1 MITIPPIPPARGED
15 VVGEAELLPRYEDI
29 AQDGRFLL
37 PAMTPGLGAAVW
49 RALLRKIPA
58 SKSFQE
64 QGILP
69 ILSRMVLVGEDRSVS
84 VHSPVRY
91 QGRFRFAR
99 QRGGDRL
106 FVNMWVDAF
115 APVASTFGPAPAK
128 DAEAPL
134 VGRIFAEHV
143 ITRPFAGPG
152 ERKVTRLDA
161 PGVAPVPEDEHDFE
175 DAEAL
180 ATQVTNEDAPTEVR
194 FGMMHTDSNQHV
206 NSLVYPRI
214 AEEHAVH
221 RLPDGARG
229 KLLARAL
236 DMRWRK
242 PFFAG
247 ERARLTIGA
256 RDGESVALFRPAETE
271 RPSCAIAIRLG

>member
-1 MITIPPIPPARGED
+1 MIDIPPIPDARGED

-37 PAMTPGLGAAVW
+37 TAMTPGLGAAVW

-58 SKSFQE
+58 SKAFQE

-84 VHSPVRY
+84 VHQPIRY

-115 APVASTFGPAPAK
+115 APLGSTFGPPPPK

-152 ERKVTRLDA
+152 ERKVTRLEA
-161 PGVAPVPEDEHDFE
+161 PGVAPIPEDEYDFE

-180 ATQVTNEDAPTEVR
+180 ASKVARVGPEADVR

-214 AEEHAVH
+214 AEEHAID
-221 RLPDGARG
+221 RLSDEART
-229 KLLARAL
+229 KKLARAL

-247 ERARLTIGA
+247 QTARLGIGTFEG
-256 RDGESVALFRPAETE
+256 DSVAVFRPADAE